1 MKNNLDIYAIGI
13 GVMGAILKGIKYKI
27 NMKSIML
34 SGAVSAI
41 LAYCTIGVLDMFFS
55 NLEPRIIILVSFA
68 VGWVSNEFMDIL
80 DAVVKDSYDV
90 FIAWGKEKVNK
101 FLKK

>member
-1 MKNNLDIYAIGI
+1 MKGNLDIYAVGI
-13 GVMGAILKGIKYKI
+13 GVMGAVLKGVKHKL
-27 NMKSIML
+27 NMKSVLL

-41 LAYCTIGVLDMFFS
+41 LAYGTIGVLDMFFS

-68 VGWVSNEFMDIL
+68 VGWISNELMDIL